1 MNFPIREIWI
11 DTEAA
16 DAPLTRKI
24 VGKFPRAKVLQTDE
38 KNASR
43 LMRELEL
50 AADPFS
56 RGKKILRLVRHKG
69 VFVKP
74 CPGTPEYVCCGLKIL
89 HVGQGCP
96 MDCRYC
102 ALQAYFN
109 RPVLELFV
117 NMDDLFSDL
126 THYLKQSG
134 DTFQRLCTGEFTDS
148 LALDDLT
155 GLAPRLVE
163 FFATVPNASLEIK
176 TKTDAIDPL
185 LEVDPKGRVIMAFSM
200 NAHGI
205 TRHDELR
212 AAPLKKR
219 LGAALRAQKR
229 GYLSAFH
236 FDPIIPLQGWYEEY
250 SSTIDSIFRTVDSSR
265 IAWISLGV
273 LRFVAGLK
281 EVAEARFGK
290 IRYFHDGFLR
300 GLDGKCR
307 LHVDRRIEVYS
318 RMAERIRR
326 HAPDARIYLCM
337 ESPHVWQKSLGLDMQ
352 RDGDLEAYLD
362 SAMQKEVR
370 SNRGGTSCNPA
381 LAGLPEPH
389 FKNF

>member
-1 MNFPIREIWI
+1 
-11 DTEAA
+11 
-16 DAPLTRKI
+16 
-24 VGKFPRAKVLQTDE
+24 
-38 KNASR
+38 
-43 LMRELEL
+43 MRELEL

-56 RGKKILRLVRHKG
+56 RGKKILRLTRHKG
-69 VFVKP
+69 IFVKP

-117 NMDDLFSDL
+117 NVEDLFSDL
-126 THYLKQSG
+126 TQYLNQSG

-155 GLAPRLVE
+155 GLAPRLAE
-163 FFATVPNASLEIK
+163 FFASVQDASLEIK

-185 LEVDPKGRVIMAFSM
+185 LDIDPKGRVITAFSM
-200 NAHGI
+200 NALGI
-205 TRHDELR
+205 TRQDELR
-212 AAPLKKR
+212 AASLQKR
-219 LGAALRAQKR
+219 LDAALRAQKK

-236 FDPIIPLQGWYEEY
+236 FDPIIPVQGWYEEY
-250 SSTIDSIFRTVDSSR
+250 GSTINSIFHTVDSSR

-273 LRFVAGLK
+273 LRFVPGLK

-318 RMAERIRR
+318 RMAERIRK
-326 HAPDARIYLCM
+326 HDPNVRIYLCM

-352 RDGDLEAYLD
+352 HDRDLEDYLN
-362 SAMQKEVR
+362 SAVGKAEI
-370 SNRGGTSCNPA
+370 C
-381 LAGLPEPH
+381 
-389 FKNF
+389 

>member
-1 MNFPIREIWI
+1 MNFPIQEIWI

-16 DAPLTRKI
+16 DASLTKNI
-24 VGKFPRAKVLQTDE
+24 VRKFPQAKVIETDQ

-56 RGKKILRLVRHKG
+56 RGKKILRLIRHRG

-117 NMDDLFSDL
+117 NVEDLFSDL
-126 THYLKQSG
+126 TQYLKQNG

-148 LALDDLT
+148 LALDNLT

-163 FFATVPNASLEIK
+163 FFASVPNASLEIK

-185 LEVDPKGRVIMAFSM
+185 LDVDPKGRVIMAFSV
-200 NAHGI
+200 NARGI
-205 TRHDELR
+205 TRRDELR
-212 AAPLKKR
+212 AAPLQKR
-219 LGAALRAQKR
+219 LEAALRTQKK
-229 GYLSAFH
+229 GYLLAFH
-236 FDPIIPLQGWYEEY
+236 FDPIVPLQGWYEEY
-250 SSTIDSIFRTVDSSR
+250 SSTVDSIFRTVDSSR

-290 IRYFHDGFLR
+290 IPYFHDGFLR

-307 LHVDRRIEVYS
+307 LHADRRIEVYS
-318 RMAERIRR
+318 RVADRIRR

-337 ESPHVWQKSLGLDMQ
+337 ESPHVWKKSLGIDMQ
-352 RDGDLEAYLD
+352 HDRDLEAYLN
-362 SAMQKEVR
+362 SALQKEVR
-370 SNRGGTSCNPA
+370 PNQGGTSCKKF
-381 LAGLPEPH
+381 LPEPH
-389 FKNF
+389 LKNF